1 MSLTTMKACL
11 KIMSSVV
18 AYSNMSPEA
27 LPDFVRALCLA
38 VVIQQFCETG
48 WMVILFILYNIQS
61 ICWTKIILIINFLWF
76 NTTDN
81 TNNFIT

>member
-1 MSLTTMKACL
+1 MPLTTMKACL

-38 VVIQQFCETG
+38 VVIQQFCETS
-48 WMVILFILYNIQS
+48 WMVILFILY
-61 ICWTKIILIINFLWF
+61 L
-76 NTTDN
+76 
-81 TNNFIT
+81 